1 MIFSQ
6 QQLKVSVSPRALVW
20 VQLVSFLRDEVGQSG
35 SINIR
40 AASAVRHVIN
50 QSIDQSLAHD
60 RLKCADQRASNL
72 FVAQ

>member
-6 QQLKVSVSPRALVW
+6 QQLKVSVSSHALVW

-35 SINIR
+35 SIKIR
-40 AASAVRHVIN
+40 AASAVRHVIS

-60 RLKCADQRASNL
+60 RLQYADQRTSNL